1 MNHYTSHSKFA
12 QAIKWE
18 VVYYNSD
25 NELMLNNNNTLLVN
39 QEEGPHAHTHT
50 IINTDQATHKYLLF
64 CMSII
69 YNSPLAN
76 F

>member
-50 IINTDQATHKYLLF
+50 Q
-64 CMSII
+64 
-69 YNSPLAN
+69 
-76 F
+76 